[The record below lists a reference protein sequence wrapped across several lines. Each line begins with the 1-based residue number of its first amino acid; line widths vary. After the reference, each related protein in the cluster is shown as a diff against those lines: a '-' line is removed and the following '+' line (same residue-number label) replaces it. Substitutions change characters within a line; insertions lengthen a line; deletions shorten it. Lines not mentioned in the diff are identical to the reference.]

1 MKKELEVDCH
11 AIYRYAEANN
21 KYMKNYNRNIW
32 IIIPHLFRCKQFVW
46 MGNVSKIT
54 GKWFWMGKNVSKF
67 VEEFIQNCDED
78 SNKWYILEVE
88 VEYSKDFYNLH
99 SDLPFLSERM
109 KIKKCNKLVCNL
121 YDKKKNSCSYK
132 SSKTCIESWTDIKEV
147 HRVIQFNQEA
157 WLKPC
162 IKTKAKNNIQKDF
175 FKLRNNSVFEKTIEN
190 VRSLEIL
197 N

>member
-46 MGNVSKIT
+46 MGSVSKIT

-67 VEEFIQNCDED
+67 VEEFIKNCDED

-88 VEYSKDFYNLH
+88 VEYPKDFIICIVIYH
-99 SDLPFLSERM
+99 SYQKEWKLKNAISLYAICI
-109 KIKKCNKLVCNL
+109 IKK
-121 YDKKKNSCSYK
+121 
-132 SSKTCIESWTDIKEV
+132 E
-147 HRVIQFNQEA
+147 
-157 WLKPC
+157 
-162 IKTKAKNNIQKDF
+162 
-175 FKLRNNSVFEKTIEN
+175 
-190 VRSLEIL
+190 
-197 N
+197 